1 MIDRGVQ
8 TIISTINHDM
18 QSYPSESEGGKQE
31 ETSWR
36 VVKKVVEDGNHRK
49 VLKYTHAIYISSPA
63 ASFLYLQHYFASHHN
78 TGNTH
83 MHDQA

>member
-31 ETSWR
+31 ETSCR
-36 VVKKVVEDGNHRK
+36 VVKKVFMDENRRK
-49 VLKYTHAIYISSPA
+49 MLKCTRAIYISSPA
-63 ASFLYLQHYFASHHN
+63 SFLYVQHYFASHHN

-83 MHDQA
+83 VHPKR